1 MFLRPCKEYI
11 MIYRGVNPYVKIFMV
26 FVTTKGGNEVL
37 KHIYIYKIKASF
49 LKKLLSHLLTRHLE
63 LLSFKRTLGQR

>member
-1 MFLRPCKEYI
+1 

-37 KHIYIYKIKASF
+37 KHIYKTKASFFF

-63 LLSFKRTLGQR
+63 LSSFKRTLGQR